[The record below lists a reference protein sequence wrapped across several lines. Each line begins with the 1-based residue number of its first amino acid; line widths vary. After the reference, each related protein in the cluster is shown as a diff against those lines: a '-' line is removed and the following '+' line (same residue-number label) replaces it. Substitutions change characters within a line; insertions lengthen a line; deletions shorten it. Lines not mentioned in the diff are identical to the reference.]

1 MYLTIKAYS
10 KQSYFQ
16 FYNKI
21 GGIKK
26 DFNKEILFD
35 KIIYQN
41 VKINFYNN
49 LTILFNFEDHLGQS
63 LEEEIEILIDKNIY
77 VGSDEVG
84 VGEKIGPLIVCAA
97 KFLNFKNK
105 KDAILET
112 GGIKDSKKL
121 DAQKIS
127 IISEKI
133 KKYLNY
139 KCIVLEPN
147 KYNQLLKE
155 GKNTKEINAL
165 THHKLQ
171 EYFVSKR
178 KQEIFVIDQFVNKRK
193 YFEYLKRN
201 DQKHINTEIVFV
213 EKGEEKYLEIA
224 CAAIIAKSKYNAW
237 VYEYFKN
244 RNLSF
249 LIKGKKINTIDIAKK
264 IEMNRKDFENL
275 FKEWN

>member
-21 GGIKK
+21 GGAKK

-35 KIIYQN
+35 RIMYQN

-49 LTILFNFEDHLGQS
+49 LTILFNFNNDLGQL
-63 LEEEIEILIDKNIY
+63 LEEEIEILIDHNIY

-84 VGEKIGPLIVCAA
+84 VGEKIGPIIVCAT
-97 KFLNFKNK
+97 KFLNFKAK

-121 DAQKIS
+121 DAKKIS

-133 KKYLNY
+133 KKYLDY

-147 KYNQLLKE
+147 KYNKFLKE

-165 THHKLQ
+165 MHHQLQ
-171 EYFVSKR
+171 KHFLNKKR
-178 KQEIFVIDQFVNKRK
+178 PEIFVIDQFVNKSK

-201 DQKHINTEIVFV
+201 NQADINIEIVLQ
-213 EKGEEKYLEIA
+213 EKGEEKYIEIA
-224 CAAIIAKSKYNAW
+224 CAAIIAKSKYNNW
-237 VYEYFKN
+237 IYEYFKN
-244 RNLSF
+244 KNLSF
-249 LIKGKKINTIDIAKK
+249 LIKGKKINTIDIAKN
-264 IEMNRKDFENL
+264 IEMNRNDFENL
-275 FKEWN
+275 FKDWN